1 MSLAETLAR
10 NLRDLTL
17 RAGLAKVPSYRL
29 FDLVLKRRSPLSPSL
44 VRFTFGGPEI
54 ARVRTLAPDQRVK
67 LLFPPLT
74 AACRNFQPRAT
85 GADRCAASRR
95 AAARPCAPIPSAPCA
110 AKPEKW
116 TLTSSCMVRPVPP
129 PAGPL
134 TLVPASAW

>member
-10 NLRDLTL
+10 NLRDLTHH
-17 RAGLAKVPSYRL
+17 AGLAKVPSYRL

-67 LLFPPLT
+67 LLFP
-74 AACRNFQPRAT
+74 AADGSLPQLPAT
-85 GADRCAASRR
+85 GDWRRQVRSPRR